1 MGSNCTEFRD
11 DELIGF
17 RNLFKFSP
25 DPTYLWKKINDSLI
39 LVDFNEVSY
48 KITKGKIENLVGIKA
63 SDIFKEKKEVLKDME
78 RSVKE
83 KKFIRRNV
91 DFDLLEIQNQKN
103 FEISYTPIS
112 PNKLIISYKDVSQK
126 KKIKKRLK
134 EKNVFIENVFSSIQD
149 GICIIDKNYSI
160 LKANSTMRKWF
171 PNIIPLEGKKC
182 YQIYQKR
189 NNPCN
194 DCDCNKIYEDL
205 KPVYKLIK
213 IKTKVKGIRALEFHI
228 FPFFDQI
235 PRKVKG
241 VIEYVRDVTEK
252 LAAEEALKRSELKYR
267 SILEN
272 MKEGYFEMDLDG
284 NLTFCNEAL
293 CNILKFSKKELT
305 NKNCLEIIN
314 KNSSENVCY
323 IFDEI
328 INTEI
333 PKNNIEF
340 ELTTKEG
347 ERIFIISSVYLR
359 FNSNGEKCGISG
371 LVRDIT
377 EKKKAE
383 ILIKKEIQKLKE
395 IDKIKNRFISR
406 ASHEL
411 KTPLVLINN
420 TFQLIDLYNYKF
432 NKESLLLLNI
442 IKKGGERLEYLINN
456 LLEVLKI
463 DSSEFYL
470 DKQKENLIKVIEE
483 CIDDLKPLADI
494 RNIKIISI
502 LGNLIPL
509 KIDKNKIRQVIINI
523 LSNAIKNTPPFGIIY
538 VFIEEGT
545 KFINIKIKDTGVGFT
560 QEEKT
565 KIFKKFGK
573 IERYGNGMNIDTDGS
588 GMGLYISH
596 KFVTAHE
603 GKLLVESKGRNKGS
617 TFIIKLP
624 I

>member
-1 MGSNCTEFRD
+1 MSIRYKNTSSFALFFKNIAIEAMGSNCTEFRD

-83 KKFIRRNV
+83 K
-91 DFDLLEIQNQKN
+91 
-103 FEISYTPIS
+103 
-112 PNKLIISYKDVSQK
+112 
-126 KKIKKRLK
+126 
-134 EKNVFIENVFSSIQD
+134 SIQD

-442 IKKGGERLEYLINN
+442 IKKG
-456 LLEVLKI
+456 
-463 DSSEFYL
+463 
-470 DKQKENLIKVIEE
+470 E

>member
-1 MGSNCTEFRD
+1 MSIRYKNTSSFALFFKNIAIEAMGSNCTEFRD

-83 KKFIRRNV
+83 KK
-91 DFDLLEIQNQKN
+91 
-103 FEISYTPIS
+103 
-112 PNKLIISYKDVSQK
+112 
-126 KKIKKRLK
+126 
-134 EKNVFIENVFSSIQD
+134 D

-442 IKKGGERLEYLINN
+442 IKKG
-456 LLEVLKI
+456 
-463 DSSEFYL
+463 
-470 DKQKENLIKVIEE
+470 
-483 CIDDLKPLADI
+483 IDDLKPLADI